1 MWCLNH
7 TKEIGVAPLP
17 TIGVAVMSLEKEC
30 ANVLSSLQSLH
41 TWELPVHNN
50 SKTASAVCCCRD
62 ELVAGWVSKCQEL
75 QIPVSPSCTLR
86 GTLASPV
93 EVRDWVMAGLP
104 SDGVSVDNGILV
116 TRGRRWPLMI
126 DPQVGTAAIKARCS

>member
-1 MWCLNH
+1 
-7 TKEIGVAPLP
+7 
-17 TIGVAVMSLEKEC
+17 MSLEKEC

-41 TWELPVHNN
+41 THG
-50 SKTASAVCCCRD
+50 SCQFTACRD

-75 QIPVSPSCTLR
+75 QIPVSTSCTLR

-126 DPQVGTAAIKARCS
+126 DPQVGTLWQMEPLAC